1 MKLNLKLKILNDVSE
16 TFSLQKQLGI
26 SRRLFYLAV
35 LCSVFFAFWQLQV
48 VVLLN
53 PLIGGIIS
61 SDFSSVHKTFF
72 FPLLKKL
79 LGKDISGNGPLLI
92 CLSIC
97 IYAITLVRAF
107 FQYLSSVLTGRYS
120 YQIARG
126 LRQIIFQRYLDFGKA
141 YFDKRNVGELITVMA
156 SSVSAFSNQMNQLQ
170 GLFVSLLLVCVY
182 FGLLLQT
189 SWRMTLVV
197 CIVIP
202 IFNRVTVKVG
212 TKIRKIAR
220 SQVAAEKNLGA
231 KLHEVLSGLV
241 IVKGFNKE
249 KDEMESFNYNSQQE
263 LKLQWTNLKWEALLS
278 PLQEIS
284 SMTTLLIV
292 AFTISHLN
300 VLEEA
305 GAAKLLVS
313 FYIVQQLIPTFNRLQ
328 LYRIEFYK
336 STSWNLELK
345 QIFRDIEKYKVY
357 EGTQKLNSF
366 EKEIVIKN
374 LNFCYLP
381 DRPVINQFSC
391 VLPRGKKIALVGPSG
406 AGKTTLMNIV
416 LRLYD
421 CPKGSILIDGTDIR
435 EFTISSIRHKMA
447 FVSQDVFL
455 FDAPVMYNLTYG
467 LKGKVVKER
476 VVEVANQTRIH
487 EFVNSLPEGYNSIVG
502 ERGVK
507 LSGGQ
512 KQRIAL
518 ARALLR
524 EAEIIL
530 LDEPTSALDTKT
542 EGEIVD
548 AIRSSLTGKT
558 VVTIAHRL
566 STIQDADL
574 ILFMCKGK
582 LEGQGKFSELLS
594 TNPLFS
600 EFVGQEFKKSA

>member
-1 MKLNLKLKILNDVSE
+1 MKLNLKIKILNDVSE
-16 TFSLQKQLGI
+16 TFSLQRQSGT
-26 SRRLFYLAV
+26 SPRVFYLAV

-61 SDFSSVHKTFF
+61 SDFSAVHKTFF
-72 FPLLKKL
+72 FPFLQKL
-79 LGKDISGNGPLLI
+79 MGKNISGNGPLLI

-97 IYAITLVRAF
+97 IYVITLIRAF
-107 FQYLSSVLTGRYS
+107 FQYLSAVLTGRYS
-120 YQIARG
+120 YQITKG
-126 LRQIIFQRYLDFGKA
+126 LRQVIFQRYLDFGKA
-141 YFDKRNVGELITVMA
+141 YFDKKNVGELITVIS

-170 GLFVSLLLVCVY
+170 GLFVSFLLVCVY

-202 IFNRVTVKVG
+202 IFNRLTVKVG
-212 TKIRKIAR
+212 AKIRKIAR
-220 SQVAAEKNLGA
+220 SQVTTEKNLGA
-231 KLHEVLSGLV
+231 KLHEVLCGLV

-249 KDEMESFNYNSQQE
+249 KDEMDLFNYNSQQE
-263 LKLQWTNLKWEALLS
+263 LKLKWTNLKWESMLS

-300 VLEEA
+300 ILEET

-328 LYRIEFYK
+328 LHRIEFFK
-336 STSWNLELK
+336 STSWNVELQ
-345 QIFRDIEKYKVY
+345 QIFRDIEKYKVH
-357 EGTQKLNSF
+357 EGNQQLVTF
-366 EKEIVIKN
+366 EKEITIQN
-374 LNFCYLP
+374 LNFSYLP

-391 VLPRGKKIALVGPSG
+391 VLPKGKKIALVGPSG
-406 AGKTTLMNIV
+406 AGKTTLMNV
-416 LRLYD
+416 MLRLYD
-421 CPKGSILIDGTDIR
+421 CPKGSIFIDGIDIR

-447 FVSQDVFL
+447 FVSQDIFL

-467 LKGKVVKER
+467 LKGKVVKEK

-487 EFVNSLPEGYNSIVG
+487 DFVNSLPEGYNSIVG

-548 AIRSSLTGKT
+548 SIRGSLTGKT

-574 ILFMCKGK
+574 ILFMCKGR
-582 LEGQGKFSELLS
+582 LEGQGRFSELLS
-594 TNPLFS
+594 NNSLFS
-600 EFVGQEFKKSA
+600 DFVGQEFKKSA